1 MGELYKSVCLS
12 LESDLKK
19 EDLFL
24 IIFSF
29 NFKGAFTE
37 DQRKFESTESQYILK
52 VFGKWITPDEAE
64 LTFRMCEHCFQF
76 SNNDFQ
82 VPKPVNP
89 LGTRS
94 FTCYVDT
101 EAKDIEEDKNAA
113 KKCSNNSNGMVHH
126 VDKKEKHL
134 ASMLVYISGEVLA
147 KHKLDYHLRY
157 DIGKRV
163 AMLHKAMKV
172 CRKK

>member
-1 MGELYKSVCLS
+1 MI
-12 LESDLKK
+12 
-19 EDLFL
+19 F
-24 IIFSF
+24 FSF

-37 DQRKFESTESQYILK
+37 DQRKFESTESMYILK
-52 VFGKWITPDEAE
+52 VFGQWITPDQAE
-64 LTFRMCEHCFQF
+64 LTFRMSEHCFQF

-101 EAKDIEEDKNAA
+101 EAKDAEEDENIA
-113 KKCSNNSNGMVHH
+113 KKCGNNSNGMVHD

-134 ASMLVYISGEVLA
+134 AAMLVYISGEVLA
-147 KHKLDYHLRY
+147 KHELDYHLRY

-163 AMLHKAMKV
+163 AMLHEAMKV
-172 CRKK
+172 CREK